1 MCEDKSYMIYKKD
14 QEVVCMWGGGLP
26 LILALQMQKQSEL
39 CESEANLVY
48 KASSKLGRIT

>member
-14 QEVVCMWGGGLP
+14 QEVVCMWWGGLP

-39 CESEANLVY
+39 CEPEANLVY
-48 KASSKLGRIT
+48 TASSKLGRIT